1 MYVFSLGNVTECNYN
16 WIFLNDEGKQE
27 RIKAD
32 KERLKL
38 ILDTAGEDLRFYDRM
53 GKVVTQLY
61 ERRKA
66 KVEKKYHFITDEM
79 VKAAYQESSDRGFEL
94 SISKNSNNEECI
106 RQYAAVHG
114 LYDGVKLAQ
123 DRYWEARKLLEQA
136 KNALKRYE

>member
-1 MYVFSLGNVTECNYN
+1 MEVFSLGNVTGCNYD

-32 KERLKL
+32 KDRLKL
-38 ILDTAGEDLRFYDRM
+38 ILDTAGEDVRFYERM
-53 GKVVTQLY
+53 GRVVTQFY

-66 KVEKKYHFITDEM
+66 EVKKKYHFITDEM
-79 VKAAYQESSDRGFEL
+79 VKAAYQESSDRGFWL
-94 SISKNSNNEECI
+94 SVSKDSNNEECI

-114 LYDGVKLAQ
+114 LYDGAELAH

-136 KNALKRYE
+136 KNALKQYK

>member
-1 MYVFSLGNVTECNYN
+1 MDVFSLGNVTECNYN

-38 ILDTAGEDLRFYDRM
+38 ILDTAGEDMRFYDRM

-66 KVEKKYHFITDEM
+66 EVEKKYHFITDEM
-79 VKAAYQESSDRGFEL
+79 VKAAYQESSKRGFEV

-106 RQYAAVHG
+106 RQYSAVHG
-114 LYDGVKLAQ
+114 LYDGVKLAHE
-123 DRYWEARKLLEQA
+123 RYWEARKLLEQA
-136 KNALKRYE
+136 KNALKQYE

>member
-1 MYVFSLGNVTECNYN
+1 MEVFSLGNVTECNYS

-38 ILDTAGEDLRFYDRM
+38 ILDTAGEDMRFYDRM

-66 KVEKKYHFITDEM
+66 EVEKKYHFITDEM

-94 SISKNSNNEECI
+94 SISKDSNNEECV
-106 RQYAAVHG
+106 RQYSSVYG
-114 LYDGVKLAQ
+114 LYDVVRMAHE
-123 DRYWEARKLLEQA
+123 RYWEARKLLGQV
-136 KNALKRYE
+136 KNALKRYK